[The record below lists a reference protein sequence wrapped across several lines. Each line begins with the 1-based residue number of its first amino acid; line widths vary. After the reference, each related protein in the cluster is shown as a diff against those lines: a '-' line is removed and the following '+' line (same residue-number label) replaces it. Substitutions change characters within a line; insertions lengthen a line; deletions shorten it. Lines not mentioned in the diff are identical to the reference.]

1 METTSE
7 NRWLTVVLVGQLI
20 DGTGAEP
27 RRNVGLIVED
37 GVITRIDDASWIPR
51 GFPGLDLGTDTVLPG
66 LIKKGLF
73 YDAK

>member
-7 NRWLTVVLVGQLI
+7 NRGPTVVLVGQLI

>member
-7 NRWLTVVLVGQLI
+7 IRGPTVVLVGQLI

-37 GVITRIDDASWIPR
+37 GVITCIDEVSRIPR
-51 GFPGLDLGTDTVLPG
+51 ASLC
-66 LIKKGLF
+66 LISARTRSCP
-73 YDAK
+73 D